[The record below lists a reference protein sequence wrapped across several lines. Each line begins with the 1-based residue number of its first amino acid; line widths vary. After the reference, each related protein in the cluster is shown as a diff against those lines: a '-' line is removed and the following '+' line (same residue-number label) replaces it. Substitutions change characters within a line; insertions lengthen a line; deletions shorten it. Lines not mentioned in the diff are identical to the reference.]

1 MAEQH
6 YRTEYRVCLEHKGQW
21 FNKTFTA
28 KEREPQDNFAITK
41 EQAQKLAGK
50 TGRVWQIDYTK
61 TEIYKGIDALN

>member
-1 MAEQH
+1 MAVQ
-6 YRTEYRVCLEHKGQW
+6 YSRTEYLVYLEHNGHW

-50 TGRVWQIDYTK
+50 TGRVWQIDYVK
-61 TEIYKGIDALN
+61 TEIYKGIDAPH